1 MALQYVAHA
10 DETERRARI
19 LRVQQ
24 SIEEERDNPPAVLTK
39 ISHEVD
45 KEKEH
50 VFNYEDPPSNDH
62 PLMRKSSFPTR
73 SSPAGDSN
81 RVLLVG
87 TSSGESNNIP
97 SSPKGSTVF
106 EAKVF
111 KATSTGSLWNKKK
124 KPRQRPPAWVRHVR
138 PARNTVYGGVNN
150 SHNSNSD
157 VGPWKRKAEET
168 ENSTVCHVKEDKCM

>member
-24 SIEEERDNPPAVLTK
+24 SIEEERVNPPAVLTK

-45 KEKEH
+45 KEKGL
-50 VFNYEDPPSNDH
+50 VFNYEDSPANDH

-73 SSPAGDSN
+73 SAPAGDSN

-97 SSPKGSTVF
+97 SSPKGSTVV
-106 EAKVF
+106 EAKIF
-111 KATSTGSLWNKKK
+111 KATSTGSLRNKKK

-138 PARNTVYGGVNN
+138 PARNTVYGG
-150 SHNSNSD
+150 
-157 VGPWKRKAEET
+157 GG
-168 ENSTVCHVKEDKCM
+168 